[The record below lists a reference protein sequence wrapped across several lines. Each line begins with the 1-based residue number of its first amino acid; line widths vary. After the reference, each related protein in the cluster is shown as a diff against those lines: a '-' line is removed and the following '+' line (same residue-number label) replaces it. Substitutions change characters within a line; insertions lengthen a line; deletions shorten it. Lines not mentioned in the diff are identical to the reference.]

1 MELLK
6 IKISK
11 KDYTWTIVV
20 FIFLMENCFKLINTD
35 TVNISG
41 AFAYSD
47 IWLGLFILYFG
58 IKFVKFSKM
67 KDGGLFFTFIVL
79 IEVMCVVA
87 AVQQKYYTSQPISL
101 GIRPQRNFMIILLS
115 YFVITKMS
123 EKEEINWEKLFDY
136 FVVWGTVSSIL
147 YIIQKLL
154 YPSVQFLYALMNYR
168 NGSLRIYGDSS
179 LIDIAILIAAYRLFS
194 SFRIKYM
201 CTVLLGGVYLFW
213 ISQGRME
220 IISILIG
227 IIIGFLLTRKFEKKK
242 LVLGIILVLA
252 IGMFFVSA
260 YGRNLV
266 ESIMSAKE
274 LGETQGNTMAIRYM
288 GREFYFEQL
297 YSSIRS
303 LLFGCGYPNS
313 LYAPAMQRAGFN
325 LKIGLS
331 DNGIFGFLY
340 VYGFLGVL
348 LVISVVILATK
359 KSIEIRKYKNDSVPL
374 MYIVTMVIMSYNV
387 IFWYW
392 NADGTFILV
401 LMLCYIEREY
411 RKIIKKKKEMKKD
424 DTFCKSMGK

>member
-154 YPSVQFLYALMNYR
+154 YPRY
-168 NGSLRIYGDSS
+168 
-179 LIDIAILIAAYRLFS
+179 
-194 SFRIKYM
+194 SFYM
-201 CTVLLGGVYLFW
+201 H
-213 ISQGRME
+213 
-220 IISILIG
+220 
-227 IIIGFLLTRKFEKKK
+227 
-242 LVLGIILVLA
+242 
-252 IGMFFVSA
+252 
-260 YGRNLV
+260 
-266 ESIMSAKE
+266 
-274 LGETQGNTMAIRYM
+274 
-288 GREFYFEQL
+288 
-297 YSSIRS
+297 
-303 LLFGCGYPNS
+303 
-313 LYAPAMQRAGFN
+313 
-325 LKIGLS
+325 
-331 DNGIFGFLY
+331 
-340 VYGFLGVL
+340 
-348 LVISVVILATK
+348 
-359 KSIEIRKYKNDSVPL
+359 
-374 MYIVTMVIMSYNV
+374 
-387 IFWYW
+387 
-392 NADGTFILV
+392 
-401 LMLCYIEREY
+401 
-411 RKIIKKKKEMKKD
+411 
-424 DTFCKSMGK
+424 